1 MKNILLILTV
11 ILLGSC
17 SSNKEYKLLVT
28 TVDNS
33 KDTITT
39 ISNKVPYI
47 EDGDLKSF
55 EIGDASTIYRGVKSI
70 SIIEAKS
77 TGEFDFSYIFIGIV
91 ISLLIALVVALILNL
106 FGVLNL

>member
-28 TVDNS
+28 TVDGS

-55 EIGDASTIYRGVKSI
+55 EIGNAATIYRGVKSI

-77 TGEFDFSYIFIGIV
+77 TGEFDFIDALLYLLYGGIAG
-91 ISLLIALVVALILNL
+91 LLVALIFSFFKL
-106 FGVLNL
+106 